1 MKRIALVAGLALI
14 TMSVNAQL
22 LWKVTS
28 PKSEKTSYIVGT
40 HHIAPPTMIND
51 IKGLTDAIDKVE
63 KVIGEVDMT
72 NLNQMEI
79 QQATLPYLMAPADST
94 LSKVFTAEQLDSIGN
109 LLGSYTGGMV
119 QIAQLEMM
127 KPIAVGQ
134 TIALLQSQKAF
145 PTFDP
150 TQQLDSRI
158 QAIAK
163 AGGKATAGLET
174 IEFQL
179 KTLYGTPISKQAED
193 LLETVRNDSIAIID
207 SQRLADA
214 YVAGNIDEID
224 KMMREGRSALDSETR
239 ERLLLSRNADWAE
252 KLNVILT
259 REAVLVAVGCGHLP
273 GEKGLISLLRE
284 KGFTVEPAE

>member
-1 MKRIALVAGLALI
+1 MKRIVLVAGLALI

>member
-1 MKRIALVAGLALI
+1 MKRIALLAGLAL
-14 TMSVNAQL
+14 TAMSINAQL
-22 LWKVTS
+22 LWKVSTPNS
-28 PKSEKTSYIVGT
+28 DKTSYIVGT

-94 LSKVFTAEQLDSIGN
+94 LSKVFTAEQLDSIGK

-127 KPIAVGQ
+127 KPVAVGQ
-134 TIALLQSQKAF
+134 TIALLQAQKAF

-214 YVAGNIDEID
+214 YVAGNIEEID
-224 KMMREGRSALDSETR
+224 KMMSEGRSALDSETR

-252 KLNVILT
+252 KLNVILPK
-259 REAVLVAVGCGHLP
+259 ESVLVAVGCGHLP
-273 GEKGLISLLRE
+273 GDRGLISLLRE

>member
-163 AGGKATAGLET
+163 AGSKATAGLET

-193 LLETVRNDSIAIID
+193 LLETVRNDSLAIID
-207 SQRLADA
+207 SQRLAEA

>member
-163 AGGKATAGLET
+163 AGSKATAGLET

-207 SQRLADA
+207 SQRLAEA